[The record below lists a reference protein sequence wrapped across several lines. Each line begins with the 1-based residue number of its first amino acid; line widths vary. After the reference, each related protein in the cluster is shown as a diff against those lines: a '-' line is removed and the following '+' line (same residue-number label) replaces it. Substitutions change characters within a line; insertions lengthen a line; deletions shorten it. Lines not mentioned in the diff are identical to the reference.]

1 MLAQIHLETVII
13 NISKFLK
20 SNVSEQKLLEKAFLA
35 RERYGTTFISDSP
48 IILLH
53 CRNDSIT
60 QLCFGVIQLAN
71 QITVDD
77 GNNEMKVVKTIVV
90 MLAPEEVS
98 KTKIGNNE
106 LPR

>member
-1 MLAQIHLETVII
+1 M
-13 NISKFLK
+13 
-20 SNVSEQKLLEKAFLA
+20 
-35 RERYGTTFISDSP
+35 
-48 IILLH
+48 H

-98 KTKIGNNE
+98 KTKLEIMSYLAKMLLERFGLLDLLQSGTQERIRLEVSNMLEEFYKEKNTTFME
-106 LPR
+106 G